1 MFEKLSTKTPDN
13 PEYIV
18 SPSERQELEESFA
31 GMDNSLGFLEKA
43 AKDFAPILRYSP
55 KQSFKAVKNFEN
67 QVDKA
72 YGELVDTRERASGNR
87 LTFTKEE
94 GSPEYQASA
103 TKMQNLIQD
112 GYNLYLRTDPDTKG
126 GKILRKRLKNR
137 IQRYKKI
144 AESALKKGRSIE
156 TGTPR
161 GGYSVFS
168 QSPDL
173 IQLLDSIEF

>member
-1 MFEKLSTKTPDN
+1 
-13 PEYIV
+13 
-18 SPSERQELEESFA
+18 
-31 GMDNSLGFLEKA
+31 MDNSLGFLEKA

-112 GYNLYLRTDPDTKG
+112 GYNLYLRTDPDTK
-126 GKILRKRLKNR
+126 
-137 IQRYKKI
+137 KI
-144 AESALKKGRSIE
+144 AEAALKKGRSIE